1 MASLIACA
9 TFEKFYR
16 MWYVKEK
23 QLMTEGI
30 WGICC
35 IWMWNGTGPI

>member
-30 WGICC
+30 
-35 IWMWNGTGPI
+35 

>member
-1 MASLIACA
+1 MTSLVACV

-23 QLMTEGI
+23 QIMTEG
-30 WGICC
+30 
-35 IWMWNGTGPI
+35 M

>member
-1 MASLIACA
+1 MTSLVACA

-23 QLMTEGI
+23 QLMTED
-30 WGICC
+30 
-35 IWMWNGTGPI
+35 M